1 MLFKLKMKNIL
12 KTKILIP
19 SDVSLFVKN
28 SILFVKGS
36 KGVIALNI
44 SLFNKKNKLFN
55 SSFFR
60 LFQKA
65 LIGTSLSFV
74 ERLLF
79 VGVGFRVE
87 SLDKNLIKLKLGFSH
102 FIEVKIPKN
111 IEVYSPKK
119 TLLVVK
125 SINHQHLK
133 EFCSK
138 ICSFKIPDV
147 YKGKGILYKHQIILL
162 KEGKKK

>member
-1 MLFKLKMKNIL
+1 MKNIF

-19 SDVSLFVKN
+19 SDVQLFIKKN
-28 SILFVKGS
+28 ILYVKGS
-36 KGVIALNI
+36 KGTIALDIN
-44 SLFNKKNKLFN
+44 FFNNKKDLFY

-65 LIGTSLSFV
+65 IVGVSLAFV
-74 ERLLF
+74 VRLLF

-87 SLDKNLIKLKLGFSH
+87 SLDKDFIKLKLGFSH
-102 FIEVKIPKN
+102 FVSIKIPKN
-111 IEVYSPKK
+111 VEVFSPKK
-119 TLLVVK
+119 TLLVLK
-125 SINHQHLK
+125 SVNNQILK

-138 ICSFKIPDV
+138 ITSFKSPDA
-147 YKGKGILYKHQIILL
+147 YKGKGILYKNQVVLL

>member
-1 MLFKLKMKNIL
+1 MFGIL
-12 KTKILIP
+12 NKTY
-19 SDVSLFVKN
+19 S
-28 SILFVKGS
+28 
-36 KGVIALNI
+36 
-44 SLFNKKNKLFN
+44 NK
-55 SSFFR
+55 
-60 LFQKA
+60 FQYFGN